1 MKFICVFSE
10 ESKNE
15 LLEAGFIL
23 LREDEYNSIYIFHD
37 DPSKSYALAD
47 ISFIRSDSLSF

>member
-37 DPSKSYALAD
+37 DPSKSYALVD